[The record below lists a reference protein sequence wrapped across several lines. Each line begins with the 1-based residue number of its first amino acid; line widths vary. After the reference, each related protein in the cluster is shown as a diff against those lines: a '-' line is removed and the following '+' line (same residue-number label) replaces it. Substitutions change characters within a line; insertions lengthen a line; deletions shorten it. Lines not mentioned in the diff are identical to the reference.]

1 MAKTIDADVLQK
13 ERDGLEQS
21 LSQAQVMVE
30 QSKNKV
36 QAIIGAISMTDRLI
50 AMSKE
55 GNYSKSRAN
64 SEEVPVE
71 EAKEVQKSL
80 EESAKDVVSE
90 LGDDSIPDTK
100 LSKDEEQLMRL
111 RKECNYPLSILLK
124 TVVGFIYILDSYS
137 KRMSQK

>member
-1 MAKTIDADVLQK
+1 MAKTIDTDVLQK

-64 SEEVPVE
+64 SEEV
-71 EAKEVQKSL
+71 
-80 EESAKDVVSE
+80 SAKDVVSE
-90 LGDDSIPDTK
+90 LGDDSIPDEK

-111 RKECNYPLSILLK
+111 RKDK
-124 TVVGFIYILDSYS
+124 T
-137 KRMSQK
+137 